1 MARSCHPHARP
12 CRDRANYIRT
22 DIARPS
28 ASWPIVYPPRVRFQG
43 PGGRALRLAA
53 VLAALA
59 GVVAL
64 AACRRGPPRPPS
76 GPPNVVVLLGDT
88 VRRDAVGCYGAGEHA
103 TPAIDALA
111 AAGARFEQARA
122 QASWTL
128 PSVASVFTSRWCH
141 EVTDWADLPQRLP
154 DEAVTMAELFRAK
167 GYATAGF
174 SANVLVNRDDGFA
187 QGFDEFWAPPA
198 EASMWTDALTTADR
212 AAAWLKAHAAA
223 KPFFLYVH
231 FVDPHSP
238 YCPPDKRPKD
248 PNAPIPGDMSLSFYG
263 KKPLPDGPT
272 IAEWRRLYAEEV
284 ALVDRGVDRVLA
296 GLPFEVRRN
305 TYVVF
310 LADHGEEFF
319 DHGFLG
325 HGWSLY
331 EELLRVP
338 LVMSGPAIPAGR
350 VVREPVGLI
359 DLLPTLADLARLDA
373 GGARSSWRGI
383 SLRAALAGAP
393 APLDRTFL
401 AETYHYG
408 PLRVAVQRG
417 MTQAIFFN
425 RGPGDAPPV
434 TERTFGE
441 ERVKAL
447 LPREALFDLL
457 ADPLEKGNLAKRPDA
472 GPALAAARDV
482 VLRSLAQSLPGRWV
496 AVRGPGNGGRLE
508 GAVRYGAKLERLVP
522 FFLRDG
528 ETVTFRRDTV
538 SVSLVD
544 DGSVR
549 AWLVP
554 DRTDIPVANAQLR
567 AGGLPLASVSEDAL
581 AKPGWASW
589 TAAPRRPASRPADAA
604 EQVRRLKALGY
615 LQ

>member
-1 MARSCHPHARP
+1 MP
-12 CRDRANYIRT
+12 
-22 DIARPS
+22 
-28 ASWPIVYPPRVRFQG
+28 FQRR
-43 PGGRALRLAA
+43 GGRVFHFAA
-53 VLAALA
+53 VLAAA
-59 GVVAL
+59 VVL
-64 AACRRGPPRPPS
+64 AACQRVRPARS
-76 GPPNVVVLLGDT
+76 PNANANVIVLLVDT

-111 AAGARFEQARA
+111 SAGARFEQARA
-122 QASWTL
+122 QSSWTL

-154 DEAVTMAELFRAK
+154 DEAVTIAELFHAK

-174 SANVLVNRDDGFA
+174 SANVLVNRDNGFA
-187 QGFDEFWAPPA
+187 HGFETFWAPPA
-198 EASMWTDALTTADR
+198 EASMWTDALVTADR
-212 AAAWLKAHAAA
+212 AVAWLKARDAAR
-223 KPFFLYVH
+223 PFFLYVH

-238 YCPPDKRPKD
+238 YCPPDRRPKD

-263 KKPLPDGPT
+263 KRPLPDGAT
-272 IAEWRRLYAEEV
+272 LAEWRRLYAEEV
-284 ALVDRGVDRVLA
+284 ALVDRGVERVLA
-296 GLPFEVRRN
+296 ALPFEVRRN

-338 LVMSGPAIPAGR
+338 LVVSGPEIPAGR
-350 VVREPVGLI
+350 VVREPAGLI
-359 DLLPTLADLARLDA
+359 DLLPTLADLAGVDG

-383 SLRAALAGAP
+383 SLRKALAGSP
-393 APLDRTFL
+393 APIDRTFL

-408 PLRVAVQRG
+408 PMRVAVQQG

-425 RGPGDAPPV
+425 RGPGDPPPV
-434 TERTFGE
+434 TEHTFGE
-441 ERVKAL
+441 ERVRAL

-457 ADPLEKGNLAKRPDA
+457 ADPDEKGNLARRPDA

-482 VLRSLAQSLPGRWV
+482 VLRSFARALPGRWV

-508 GAVRYGAKLERLVP
+508 GGVRYGAKLERLVP

-528 ETVTFRRDTV
+528 ETVTFRGDTV
-538 SVSLVD
+538 AVSLVD

-554 DRTDIPVANAQLR
+554 DRTDVAVTSADLR
-567 AGGLPLASVSEDAL
+567 AGGLPLANAAPDAL
-581 AKPGWASW
+581 AKPGWTSW
-589 TAAPRRPASRPADAA
+589 TASPRRPAPQPADAA

-615 LQ
+615 IQ